1 MLIGSPYF
9 LEMIQLLT
17 NILCDQ
23 VGILNVSL
31 GVRMHII
38 LPEPIGT
45 RCTVSMPIND
55 VEMRILLSSL
65 CDGGID
71 FRFPI
76 TVGTWVLTQKIRWPL
91 PTAWTTLSICAL
103 VIGEFVPKLI
113 KTLGAS
119 SPRFLSCVKTASACQ
134 IWRPTFA
141 DTYAWWKTVCKS
153 CCYRP

>member
-76 TVGTWVLTQKIRWPL
+76 TGWHVGIDPENPVALTNCLNHLINLRTGHRRICPQINQDVGCKF
-91 PTAWTTLSICAL
+91 TTLL
-103 VIGEFVPKLI
+103 KL
-113 KTLGAS
+113 
-119 SPRFLSCVKTASACQ
+119 R
-134 IWRPTFA
+134 
-141 DTYAWWKTVCKS
+141 
-153 CCYRP
+153 